1 MDSVW
6 EKLVPVN
13 HRKEKVS
20 RLMSNI
26 HKLKSINFNKS
37 KFTKQQL
44 LTLVLKPRN
53 FFLTAYVPYRLPSKY
68 LTSYYTFL
76 NTRVGFNKRNYIQRF
91 AH

>member
-13 HRKEKVS
+13 SRKEKVIK
-20 RLMSNI
+20 LMSNI
-26 HKLKSINFNKS
+26 HKLKNINFNKS

-53 FFLTAYVPYRLPSKY
+53 FFLTSYIPYRLPPKY
-68 LTSYYTFL
+68 LNSYYTFL